1 MSLKCLNDSLLA
13 VPSLNEIEREVRRR
27 SYLEWLCAN
36 VPQTWMVRG
45 VDHIRRI
52 STEIDRVLRGEID
65 RLAIAMPP
73 RHAKTETTTVRLPA
87 RILDYDPTAS
97 ILIVG
102 YNERFARKLS
112 RKARAVAVTAGVELS
127 AKNAQDEWE
136 TTAGGL
142 VMARGIGSPPTGTG
156 FKYILIDD
164 PVRSREDVESDLKRE
179 KLKESYAD
187 DFFTRL
193 EPDGA
198 IVLVQTRWHHDDLWP
213 FAVGQEPGR
222 WTEMV
227 MPAISE
233 NGKALWPERFPISV
247 LEGIKQVLTREYG
260 SYGFEALY
268 QQNPTPREGA
278 MFKVSAFQFVD
289 RHEVPEIVRS
299 AWYWDLAITAGAG
312 DYTCGVLM
320 GVGSDGNYYIL
331 RVVRGQWS
339 GAKRDE
345 TILACAHETGRSVPV
360 WGPQDPGQAGVV
372 AAQDFQRKL
381 AGFSTRIFRESGSKS
396 VRAAPYASAV
406 EREAVYLVRG
416 PWTTEFIEEHRTFP
430 LGKHD
435 DQVDA
440 AANVF
445 NGLHSGR
452 TGQLIG

>member
-1 MSLKCLNDSLLA
+1 MCRL
-13 VPSLNEIEREVRRR
+13 V
-27 SYLEWLCAN
+27 
-36 VPQTWMVRG
+36 
-45 VDHIRRI
+45 
-52 STEIDRVLRGEID
+52 DRVVAGEVD
-65 RLAIAMPP
+65 RARIHIPP
-73 RHAKTETTTVRLPA
+73 GHAKTETVTWRLPTYWWQDVDPKA
-87 RILDYDPTAS
+87 KILVTC
-97 ILIVG
+97 
-102 YNERFARKLS
+102 YNQTYAKELGWQCREFAREHGIEM
-112 RKARAVAVTAGVELS
+112 REDTN
-127 AKNAQDEWE
+127 AKDMFR
-136 TTAGGL
+136 TKAGGVL
-142 VMARGIGSPPTGTG
+142 MACGVGATPMGRRFDVIIG
-156 FKYILIDD
+156 DD
-164 PVRSREDVESDLKRE
+164 PIKDRKQIESKVQRD
-179 KLKESYAD
+179 SMYQWWSQGIM
-187 DFFTRL
+187 TRL
-193 EPDGA
+193 LPGGRV
-198 IVLVQTRWHHDDLWP
+198 ILVFTRWHEDDI
-213 FAVGQEPGR
+213 GGR
-222 WTEMV
+222 LSKREEDGGDVYETLIL
-227 MPAISE
+227 PAIDDK
-233 NGKALWPERFPISV
+233 GRALWPERYP
-247 LEGIKQVLTREYG
+247 LEALERIKRNMVDTDGLRG
-260 SYGFEALY
+260 WEALY

-396 VRAAPYASAV
+396 VRATPYASAV